1 MRWSESLNERH
12 RAQAGRPY
20 PRVSSSEYSRIVQ
33 RFQEIVSTTVPRDAI
48 VLVPSRGDEALLEL
62 GQRRGWHFPQD
73 PSGKYAG
80 HYPED
85 GSAVVA
91 HVQDLTAAGAGYLAF
106 PHTSLWWLD
115 YYGELR
121 QYLERQGKV
130 LTEQDECIVFEL
142 PQGDTTARLGAAGDR
157 CRRATARRRP
167 LSIRWRRWSACL
179 LPAGARIGILGPEG
193 EDVLPLE
200 RQGYE
205 LLAIAA
211 RDPEASMRELR
222 AAETRGARFVVL
234 TSPTA
239 GWLDSLPQLRA
250 HLRREYEFV
259 TLQRELCEIYE
270 RVPDARRGR
279 MTPKRSRLSPDQARR
294 PAPGRSLWQRL
305 RSLLTGR
312 NGA

>member
-1 MRWSESLNERH
+1 MSVTG
-12 RAQAGRPY
+12 AQAGRPY
-20 PRVSSSEYSRIVQ
+20 PRVSSSDYSRIVQ

-62 GQRRGWHFPQD
+62 GHRRGWHFPQD

-85 GSAVVA
+85 GATVVA

-106 PHTSLWWLD
+106 PYTSLWWLD

-121 QYLERQGKV
+121 QFLERQGKV

-142 PQGDTTARLGAAGDR
+142 PQGDTTASSEQP
-157 CRRATARRRP
+157 ATLSKGNGTVATGLDP
-167 LSIRWRRWSACL
+167 LAEVVSCL
-179 LPAGARIGILGPEG
+179 LPTGARIGVLGPEG

-205 LLAIAA
+205 LLAISA
-211 RDPEASMRELR
+211 REPEASMRELQ
-222 AAETRGARFVVL
+222 AAEARGARFVVL
-234 TSPTA
+234 TSPAA

-270 RVPDARRGR
+270 RVPGAGEAQDAEEKPAGSV
-279 MTPKRSRLSPDQARR
+279 PAQR
-294 PAPGRSLWQRL
+294 PGPGRSPWQRL

>member
-1 MRWSESLNERH
+1 MSVA

-130 LTEQDECIVFEL
+130 LTEQDDCIVYEL
-142 PQGDTTARLGAAGDR
+142 PQGD
-157 CRRATARRRP
+157 ATAGSEQPAALSKGNGTAATALNP
-167 LSIRWRRWSACL
+167 LSEVVACL
-179 LPAGARIGILGPEG
+179 LPAGARISILGPEG
-193 EDVLPLE
+193 EDALPLE

-205 LLAIAA
+205 LLAISA
-211 RDPEASMRELR
+211 RDSEASMRELL

-234 TSPTA
+234 TSPAA

-259 TLQRELCEIYE
+259 TLQREVCEIYE
-270 RVPDARRGR
+270 RVTEDGEADDAEAK
-279 MTPKRSRLSPDQARR
+279 PPVPAPARR
-294 PAPGRSLWQRL
+294 PAAGRSLWQRL
-305 RSLLTGR
+305 RSLLSGR